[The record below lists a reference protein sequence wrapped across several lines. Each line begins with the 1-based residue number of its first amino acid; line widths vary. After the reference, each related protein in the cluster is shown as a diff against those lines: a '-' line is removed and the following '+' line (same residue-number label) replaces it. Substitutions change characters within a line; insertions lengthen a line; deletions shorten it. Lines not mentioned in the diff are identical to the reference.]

1 MPSLRFH
8 QSCAIFFVRQVQ
20 IYGFPPK
27 CKVSDA
33 FFCQSPS
40 GHTPRGAAERTLP
53 LVKPHGARFPSLGR
67 VYSLV
72 YSFSMRKGR
81 AESPTAAFSP
91 GHRPGLGHST
101 MIVRPERAKARPNRW
116 GFFKY
121 NGVGRAFA
129 LTGRKVNEL
138 A

>member
-1 MPSLRFH
+1 MATMIFLDDCIGVLRELG
-8 QSCAIFFVRQVQ
+8 FF
-20 IYGFPPK
+20 
-27 CKVSDA
+27 
-33 FFCQSPS
+33 FFGGGTGSFLS
-40 GHTPRGAAERTLP
+40 M
-53 LVKPHGARFPSLGR
+53 GR